1 MKHNYKFIDLFAG
14 CGGLSEGFYM
24 QGFEAL
30 VHVEIDKF
38 ACETL
43 KKRME
48 YYGYTDINNKVL
60 EHDITDS
67 GIIDRLNEV
76 VGDNSVDIIIG
87 GPPCQSFST
96 LGRAKDEFGM
106 QNDPRNFLF
115 ESYVRILNY
124 FKPKFFVFENVTGLL
139 TAEIEGKKIIN
150 LILKEL
156 GKNYK
161 LLDDVQD
168 MVLNSV
174 HYGVPQERNRVIIL
188 GVRKDLNI
196 ATEDIYNMIEKT
208 HYSLDDE
215 LNKAN
220 QDLKKYLTVKD
231 AISDLPKLR
240 PGEGEEIIEYV
251 PKKITEYVRKLRV
264 NMDNKLFN
272 HVARN
277 HNSEDMERYRE
288 MAKNRWSF
296 MELLDNRPDLNHE
309 NPRLFGNS
317 YVVQRWDQPSKTII
331 AHLYKD
337 GNQFIHPDYTQSRTL
352 TAREAA
358 RLQSFPDDFEFP
370 VSRTQQYKQIGNAVP
385 PLLAEVIAKAMK
397 KGLDILNLEGQHDI

>member
-1 MKHNYKFIDLFAG
+1 MRHNYKFIDLFAG

-48 YYGYTDINNKVL
+48 FYGYSDIENKVL
-60 EHDITDS
+60 EQDITDEN
-67 GIIDRLNEV
+67 IIEEIKEAIGGNK
-76 VGDNSVDIIIG
+76 VDLIIG

-96 LGRAKDEFGM
+96 LGRARDEFGM
-106 QNDPRNFLF
+106 QKDPRNYLF
-115 ESYVRILNY
+115 ESYVEILNY
-124 FKPKFFVFENVTGLL
+124 FKPRFFVFENVTGLL
-139 TAEIEGKKIIN
+139 TAEIKGKKIVD

-156 GKNYK
+156 SRNYK
-161 LLDDVQD
+161 LLDDVQN
-168 MVLNSV
+168 MILNSV

-196 ATEDIYNMIEKT
+196 SPESIYSMIEKT
-208 HYSLDDE
+208 HYSPDDE
-215 LNKAN
+215 LNKEN
-220 QDLKKYLTVKD
+220 QELKKYLTVKD
-231 AISDLPKLR
+231 AIIDLPKLR
-240 PGEGEEIIEYV
+240 PGEGKEVTEYT
-251 PKKITEYVRKLRV
+251 PKKMTEYVRRLRK
-264 NMDNKLFN
+264 NADNKLMD

-277 HNSEDMERYRE
+277 HNSKDIERYKE
-288 MAKNRWSF
+288 MAKNGWTFR
-296 MELLDNRPDLNHE
+296 ELLFNRPDLNHD

-317 YVVQRWDQPSKTII
+317 YVVQQWDKPSKTII

-337 GNQFIHPDYTQSRTL
+337 GNQFIHPDYSQSRTL

-385 PLLAEVIAKAMK
+385 PLLAEAIAKAIK
-397 KGLDILNLEGQHDI
+397 KGLDILESEDNYDI